1 MDFINANS
9 ELEIVFAWFVPKTL
23 RFDNSIAI
31 HKYASFGD
39 RFFVHISH
47 FVQFLATNHKA
58 NLYGGSICERAAD
71 D

>member
-1 MDFINANS
+1 MDSDFMDFINANS

-39 RFFVHISH
+39 RFLVHIFH
-47 FVQFLATNHKA
+47 FVQFLGADYKGCL
-58 NLYGGSICERAAD
+58 LYHI
-71 D
+71 